1 MAMPVSARNIVEQY
15 AGRLNRDFG
24 GKPNVIVYEYVD
36 SHIPM
41 FDNMYAKRLKA
52 YKKIGYEVCTGI
64 VGEKQTTIMKHLN
77 RMWNI
82 PETKR
87 FTKQQART
95 VIEKMRDEELII
107 LEGKGPA
114 SRYVRNSESS
124 DN

>member
-1 MAMPVSARNIVEQY
+1 
-15 AGRLNRDFG
+15 
-24 GKPNVIVYEYVD
+24 
-36 SHIPM
+36 
-41 FDNMYAKRLKA
+41 
-52 YKKIGYEVCTGI
+52 
-64 VGEKQTTIMKHLN
+64 
-77 RMWNI
+77 MWNI

>member
-1 MAMPVSARNIVEQY
+1 MAMTVSARNIVEQY

-24 GKPNVIVYEYVD
+24 GKQNVIVYDYVD

-52 YKKIGYEVCTGI
+52 YKQIGYEVCTGI

-87 FTKQQART
+87 FSTSKLK
-95 VIEKMRDEELII
+95 I
-107 LEGKGPA
+107 
-114 SRYVRNSESS
+114 
-124 DN
+124 